1 MLVDVAYRM
10 YMSSD
15 LSYIQKDSEQ
25 KSGSD
30 GELSLRQ
37 SYKEIQ
43 TGYKKNV
50 VKVIIL
56 FNNFIMYFIYVRNF
70 YSKLMVICPL
80 SL

>member
-1 MLVDVAYRM
+1 MLVDVVYRM